1 MKRRNTACANQPP
14 TKENHISRMYVYSKR
29 RTANTSLNANALFV
43 VWKATLLPN
52 APGRKAILLESQCL
66 TTWNFLLNGMF
77 SQSISMNQTPTQSS
91 AWWKK
96 NLAIPRTFYIF
107 RNCPMSK
114 ILFPISPLK
123 PPSS

>member
-1 MKRRNTACANQPP
+1 MRRRNTDCANQLP
-14 TKENHISRMYVYSKR
+14 TKENLISRMYVSSRK
-29 RTANTSLNANALFV
+29 RTANTNLNASVLSV

-66 TTWNFLLNGMF
+66 ITWNFLLNGMF
-77 SQSISMNQTPTQSS
+77 SQSILTNQTPTQSS

-96 NLAIPRTFYIF
+96 NLAILRIFYIF

-114 ILFPISPLK
+114 ILSLISPLK
-123 PPSS
+123 PPSL